1 LDSLDSKGKRII
13 MKILTVSDQ
22 VEPVLYDHFQAERFP
37 DVNLIL
43 ACGDLPPKY
52 LSFLVTMFHVPLF
65 YVRGNHDIRHGGYR
79 PVGCTDLD
87 AKVTVYKGLRILGL
101 EGSHWYNGK
110 PHQYTERQ
118 MRKKIR
124 RIRLQIWRLKGVDI
138 IMTHAPPR
146 HIHDAEDQC
155 HRGFECFRDLIDRYA
170 PRYFIHGHMH
180 FSYTDHAQR
189 MTAVNNTKVIN
200 SYGYYIFEIDL
211 GQHSE

>member
-1 LDSLDSKGKRII
+1 MAKRII
-13 MKILTVSDQ
+13 MKILTVSDR

-37 DVNLIL
+37 DVSLIL
-43 ACGDLPPKY
+43 ACGDLPPEY
-52 LSFLVTMFHVPLF
+52 LSFLITVFHVPLF

-79 PVGCTDLD
+79 PEGCTDLD
-87 AKVTVYKGLRILGL
+87 AKVTVYRDLRILGL

-124 RIRLQIWRLKGVDI
+124 KIRPKIWRLKGVDI
-138 IMTHAPPR
+138 IITHAPPR

-155 HRGFECFRDLIDRYA
+155 HRGFESFRDLIDRYA

-180 FSYTDHAQR
+180 FNYTDRARR
-189 MTAVNNTKVIN
+189 MTTVNNTKVIN

-211 GQHSE
+211 GQHPE